1 MADCM
6 AAAADPSRT
15 AIYVNQLYWISRLL
29 TSNHTPGTEAD
40 KTQSTCDNERK
51 SDTSRNATTNNRT
64 PFQYSINPRF
74 LGLLSVLFN
83 LFSRHVSQMLVS
95 RVCMIEKPLL
105 CIPLSVSI
113 SFEYDQFHSPPG
125 PSPPPS
131 IPNASR
137 FLSAS
142 LAGCW
147 ATVRSTSRTLL
158 TALRTSPLRYCIAVS
173 NICAS
178 WKSFSEK

>member
-40 KTQSTCDNERK
+40 KTQSTCDNDRK
-51 SDTSRNATTNNRT
+51 SDSRHNATTNNRT
-64 PFQYSINPRF
+64 PFQYSIIPRF
-74 LGLLSVLFN
+74 LSLLSVLFN
-83 LFSRHVSQMLVS
+83 LFSRRVSQMLVS
-95 RVCMIEKPLL
+95 RVGMIENSSL
-105 CIPLSVSI
+105 CIPLNACT

-125 PSPPPS
+125 PFSPPS

-137 FLSAS
+137 FVSAL
-142 LAGCW
+142 LA
-147 ATVRSTSRTLL
+147 
-158 TALRTSPLRYCIAVS
+158 
-173 NICAS
+173 
-178 WKSFSEK
+178 